1 MSRNPIIFSNIAPLR
16 DRYFK
21 ALHGKES
28 LISTIN
34 AAEIPEHVYNS
45 NAIENSTL
53 SLEDTEKILL
63 DIDLE
68 RFVTAREIHE
78 AKNLARVTEYVEQ
91 KASQGMLTKELI
103 LLFHKMLIGNIDD
116 SIAGRFRCNDE
127 WVRIG
132 SYIAADPN
140 KIESL
145 IFQVLQ
151 THQINNTTN
160 IISRIAQFHLDFEH
174 VHPFCD
180 GNGRIGRVLNNYLLV
195 RDGYVPI
202 NISFADRARYYDA
215 FKAFDS
221 TKNIRIMEEIVGR
234 ALAESYHKRLAYMEG
249 KKIVSIKEYAK
260 SVGESHSNSLN
271 KAERQTI
278 EAFHEKGV
286 WKIGVPQI

>member
-1 MSRNPIIFSNIAPLR
+1 MARNPQIFTSIQTLR
-16 DRYFK
+16 ERYFV
-21 ALHGKES
+21 ALLGKES

-63 DIDLE
+63 NIDLE
-68 RFVTAREIHE
+68 RFVSAREINE
-78 AKNLARVTEYVEQ
+78 AKNLARVSEYVD
-91 KASQGMLTKELI
+91 TKSSEGSLNQELI
-103 LLFHKMLIGNIDD
+103 LLLHKMLIGNIDD
-116 SIAGRFRCNDE
+116 SIAGRFRQADE

-132 SYIAADPN
+132 SYIAADPA
-140 KIESL
+140 KVESL
-145 IFQVLQ
+145 IEKLLVQYQ
-151 THQINNTTN
+151 TSNTLSVIT
-160 IISRIAQFHLDFEH
+160 RIAQFHLGFEH
-174 VHPFCD
+174 IHPFCD

-202 NISFADRARYYDA
+202 NIAFADRARYYDA

-221 TKNIRIMEEIVGR
+221 AQNSKIMEEIVGR
-234 ALAESYHKRLAYMEG
+234 ALAESYHKRLAYLEG

-260 SVGESHSNSLN
+260 SVGESHSNALN
-271 KAERQTI
+271 KADRQTI

-286 WKIGVPQI
+286 WKIGI